1 MYWFVY
7 LKKKPR
13 YFIKRIPKNTRG
25 VECTDC
31 ELKAETKARKILHVV
46 YRWVNVQKLSSSGIC
61 LMYMRPGL
69 TGKTWKTTIDKL
81 ILVIANK
88 DREACVN
95 GSNTHKD
102 VVSGDTT
109 ITTFWSTFDARNEN
123 RSLVAKLPLKK
134 TSGLFRIPHPG
145 LSTFYFSYRLHVFQI
160 MVSSFQ

>member
-46 YRWVNVQKLSSSGIC
+46 YRWVNVQKLTSSGIC

-69 TGKTWKTTIDKL
+69 TGKTWKTSIDKL

-95 GSNTHKD
+95 GSNTRKD
-102 VVSGDTT
+102 VVSRDTT
-109 ITTFWSTFDARNEN
+109 ISTFWSTFDARNEN
-123 RSLVAKLPLKK
+123 RSLVAKLLLK
-134 TSGLFRIPHPG
+134 THRGCSGFPTLD
-145 LSTFYFSYRLHVFQI
+145 
-160 MVSSFQ
+160 

>member
-7 LKKKPR
+7 LKKKPGILLKG
-13 YFIKRIPKNTRG
+13 YQKTLEALNALIASWKLKQKPEKS
-25 VECTDC
+25 CTWATD
-31 ELKAETKARKILHVV
+31 ESMYKV
-46 YRWVNVQKLSSSGIC
+46 SGIC
-61 LMYMRPGL
+61 LMYMRPRL

-102 VVSGDTT
+102 VVSGDTP